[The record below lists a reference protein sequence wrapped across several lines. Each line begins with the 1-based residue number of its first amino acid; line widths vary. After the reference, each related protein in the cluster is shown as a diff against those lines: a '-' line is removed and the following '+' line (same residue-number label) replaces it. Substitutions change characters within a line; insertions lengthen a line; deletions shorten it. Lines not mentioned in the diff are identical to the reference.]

1 MESASR
7 MSAVATAGTAG
18 GAQALQCKQVLRVLK
33 SETRVPGSL
42 RLDGTELWFEPD
54 MQAQAAG
61 ADAHRLVVECA
72 ALQSMQVSKAGSVK
86 PLLKLI
92 GASASVD
99 TMFDFSPAPD
109 GALWRDTFKDA
120 VATPRR

>member
-42 RLDGTELWFEPD
+42 RLNGTELWFEPD

-61 ADAHRLVVECA
+61 ADAH
-72 ALQSMQVSKAGSVK
+72 
-86 PLLKLI
+86 
-92 GASASVD
+92 
-99 TMFDFSPAPD
+99 PD
-109 GALWRDTFKDA
+109 SWKDA
-120 VATPRR
+120 TFFEDQSKGVRERSKGSHIDMVA